1 MREKGK
7 VINMQKELGLLFEG
21 ALTLRVGSSL
31 PVREL
36 LDWAD
41 EWSLN
46 LLALLVFTSYIHY
59 NYIKSVFN
67 PPCLPIH

>member
-36 LDWAD
+36 L
-41 EWSLN
+41 EG
-46 LLALLVFTSYIHY
+46 TS
-59 NYIKSVFN
+59 
-67 PPCLPIH
+67 